1 MKLKNIIY
9 LNSILGENETQKYLQ
24 ADEYRLSLLIDVL
37 LHTKI
42 TTILEQKTLEE
53 FCYKLTFGK
62 YGIVLA
68 ELLPV
73 YCEKNKRIAEKDY
86 REIIDNFNYYGY
98 KNEKNY
104 LQIFNIIKLKYQNSK
119 ELYDNY
125 KIDIL
130 VQKEIT
136 SANIEKITVLDF
148 FQNGGTLTDLKNIL
162 VMDNIFEFN
171 LNTKITKPDINI
183 DDNFEYEVDMS
194 EIIFLSSTLYT
205 KTKEISS
212 QAKKEL
218 LEIYYECLE
227 QGKEIG
233 FEQRILKIKGKP
245 NLYKYLSQKGIVKEN
260 KLVINKNSPLKKEL
274 VQKR

>member
-24 ADEYRLSLLIDVL
+24 ADEYRLSLLIDLL

-73 YCEKNKRIAEKDY
+73 YWKKIKKLTEKDY
-86 REIIDNFNYYGY
+86 REIIDKFNYYGY

-104 LQIFNIIKLKYQNSK
+104 LQIFNIIKLKYPNSK